1 MYTFRDSAKPIAEQL
16 KQTSFQV
23 ILAIC
28 AASAL
33 YELVEGWITYAF
45 ARHYNPGFRYLD
57 GVESA
62 FYCSFYRVA
71 TLGSG
76 AGIAAI
82 YYFHEKEIDYS
93 KSTGMYMIEYV
104 IHKVSIAILSVL
116 LLIFN
121 FGFFKQNYSSY
132 LWMLVLGYGITVVV
146 ACFLL
151 LFCCSTRFHRLL
163 LWLSE
168 KVNRKLNGKIERQK
182 AQLAEYCGILE
193 EATRDLLRDGRLI
206 FTAVLKNLLKFA
218 CWYSIPY
225 LVLRAEC
232 DLTLFQGMAVM
243 SLTAMLAAV
252 IPSPAGIGS
261 TEFVFTLL
269 FSVLIGTDL
278 RVHIPV
284 ISFCDI
290 RISVSDRGGRG
301 AEPSEEETHTKKQ
314 SKHICLKKGGCVFSC
329 IKKREIRRTLVKD
342 ADLRYSSVGKNESIL
357 G

>member
-1 MYTFRDSAKPIAEQL
+1 M
-16 KQTSFQV
+16 
-23 ILAIC
+23 
-28 AASAL
+28 
-33 YELVEGWITYAF
+33 
-45 ARHYNPGFRYLD
+45 
-57 GVESA
+57 
-62 FYCSFYRVA
+62 
-71 TLGSG
+71 
-76 AGIAAI
+76 
-82 YYFHEKEIDYS
+82 
-93 KSTGMYMIEYV
+93 
-104 IHKVSIAILSVL
+104 
-116 LLIFN
+116 
-121 FGFFKQNYSSY
+121 
-132 LWMLVLGYGITVVV
+132 
-146 ACFLL
+146 
-151 LFCCSTRFHRLL
+151 
-163 LWLSE
+163 
-168 KVNRKLNGKIERQK
+168 
-182 AQLAEYCGILE
+182 E

-269 FSVLIGTDL
+269 FSVLIGTGL
-278 RVHIPV
+278 AGSTSLLYR
-284 ISFCDI
+284 FADI
-290 RISVSDRGGRG
+290 RISVSDRDGRG

-314 SKHICLKKGGCVFSC
+314 SKHICLKKGGCVFSY

>member
-28 AASAL
+28 AASVL

-232 DLTLFQGMAVM
+232 DLTLLQGMAVM

-269 FSVLIGTDL
+269 FSVLIGTGL
-278 RVHIPV
+278 AGSTSLLYRFATFVFPFLI
-284 ISFCDI
+284 
-290 RISVSDRGGRG
+290 G
-301 AEPSEEETHTKKQ
+301 AVVALNHQ
-314 SKHICLKKGGCVFSC
+314 R
-329 IKKREIRRTLVKD
+329 KKRIQRNSKST
-342 ADLRYSSVGKNESIL
+342 SV
-357 G
+357 